1 MTTSKTIASI
11 LGPTLIAVAVSE
23 VVNISRLPDLV
34 EQASHDVALIY
45 VSGILLF
52 IAGIAIVRAH
62 NCWTG
67 GWPVL
72 VTIFGWLIL
81 LGGLARMV
89 FPFQLAELAS
99 QIRERSG
106 VVIAMAGVLLV
117 AGAFLSFN
125 AYRRE

>member
-23 VVNISRLPDLV
+23 VVNISRLPVLV

-62 NCWTG
+62 NCWTR

-99 QIRERSG
+99 GIRERSG

-117 AGAFLSFN
+117 AGAFLSFK